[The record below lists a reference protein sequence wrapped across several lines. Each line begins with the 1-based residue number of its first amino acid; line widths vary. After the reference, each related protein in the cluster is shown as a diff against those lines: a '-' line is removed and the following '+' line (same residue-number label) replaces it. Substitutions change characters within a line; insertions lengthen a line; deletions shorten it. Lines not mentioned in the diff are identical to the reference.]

1 MKICDAY
8 KICAVFVLIISF
20 YQSFLYGNGR
30 MNMPL
35 NADVV
40 QRIQRLR
47 IPFVLNKGQ
56 VADGIRFYAVTPNGN
71 ISVTKDGGLVY
82 SMPLGKDS
90 DKGCTIQDKR
100 CKICE
105 AFDLNSKIQNVKY
118 NLCSQSKIQNLKAD
132 VSHSEF
138 RNPNSEM
145 GDVSIKEELV
155 GAMTC
160 DVTGEDETITKV
172 NYFKGNDPSKWH
184 TSISAYDVISFGEV
198 YDGIGLK
205 LRAYG
210 DNIERLFCIKPYADP
225 DQIRMRLSDFHTLP
239 LAEEDIVGL
248 KVNNS
253 GALEIETESGIVKL
267 TKPTA
272 YQEIDGK
279 RVEVEVAYQ
288 IAESGMQHAE
298 ERSLKSALSNQR
310 IDAGDPNLKFKIQN
324 LKFDIG
330 PHSESRNPHLEYGLK
345 VTRYDKSKDLI
356 ISSALTSM
364 YIGGD
369 DTDSIF
375 SITTG
380 SDKSVYVAGYT
391 KSSNLPIPENS
402 YDASYNGGGDAFILR
417 LNEDLTKLIS
427 ATYLGGTAEDTIWSM
442 SSDSTGNIYVAG
454 YTWSS
459 DFPATKGAYDKSF
472 NAGYTDA
479 FIAKLNNSLTELLS
493 STYLGGSDED
503 YGYSLAIGHDGT
515 AYIAGRTLSS
525 DFPITT
531 NAYDAGKGHYG
542 DVFVSRLSGD
552 LKEILASTYL
562 GGNYD
567 DAARSLL
574 IDYGGNVYVA
584 GRTGSPDFPM
594 MPGAF
599 DDSYNDGDDGFI
611 SRLKGDL
618 SGLLGSTFLGGS
630 SDDFIWSMGLDSIGN
645 LYLTGK
651 TSSIDFL
658 KTTNAYDTIY
668 NGGDR
673 DAFVTLVSGDLTNM
687 LASTF
692 LGGSANDWG
701 YAIAIDS
708 AGNVYVT
715 GETSSHDYPTTSNAN
730 NMFYKGGERDAFI
743 SVLDSTLNRLF
754 VSSFFGGDEYDY
766 ISTMTIDSDGNMY
779 AAGYTNSPDFP
790 VTKGAYDTT
799 YNGNDAFVLKFM
811 SNFITP
817 HAKVIK

>member
-1 MKICDAY
+1 MGIIMKICDSY
-8 KICAVFVLIISF
+8 KICTIFVFIISF
-20 YQSFLYGNGR
+20 YQSFLYGNGQ

-35 NADVV
+35 KADVV
-40 QRIQRLR
+40 QRVQRLG

-56 VADGIRFYAVTPNGN
+56 VADGIKFYAVTPNGN
-71 ISVTKDGGLVY
+71 ISVMKDGGLVY
-82 SMPLGKDS
+82 SMPQGKDS
-90 DKGCTIQDKR
+90 DKR
-100 CKICE
+100 CRICE
-105 AFDLNSKIQNVKY
+105 AVYLNSKIQNVKY
-118 NLCSQSKIQNLKAD
+118 NLYSQSKIQNLKAD

-138 RNPNSEM
+138 QNPNSEM

-155 GAMTC
+155 GATTC
-160 DVTGEDETITKV
+160 DVKGEGEAITKV

-184 TSISAYDVISFGEV
+184 TSISAYDVISFEEV
-198 YDGIGLK
+198 YDGIGSK
-205 LRAYG
+205 LMAYG

-225 DQIRMRLSDFHTLP
+225 DQIKMRLSDFHALP
-239 LAEEDIVGL
+239 LAEEDMVRL

-253 GALEIETESGIVKL
+253 GELEIETESGIVKL
-267 TKPTA
+267 AKPTA

-288 IAESGMQHAE
+288 IAEGGMQNAE

-330 PHSESRNPHLEYGLK
+330 LHSEYRKPHLEYGLK
-345 VTRYDKSKDLI
+345 VARYDRTKELI
-356 ISSALTSM
+356 IGYALIST
-364 YIGGD
+364 YVGGD
-369 DTDSIF
+369 DSDLIY
-375 SITTG
+375 SITTIG
-380 SDKSVYVAGYT
+380 PDNSIYVAGYT
-391 KSSNLPIPENS
+391 KSTNLPITESS

-417 LNEDLTKLIS
+417 LKGDLTKLIS
-427 ATYLGGTAEDTIWSM
+427 ATYLGGKAEDIIWSM

-454 YTWSS
+454 YTWSP
-459 DFPATKGAYDKSF
+459 DFPVTKGAYDKSF

-493 STYLGGSDED
+493 STYFGGSDED

-531 NAYDAGKGHYG
+531 NAYDASKGNYG
-542 DVFVSRLSGD
+542 DVFIARLSGD

-567 DAARSLL
+567 DSARSLL

-584 GRTGSPDFPM
+584 GRTGSPDFPIT
-594 MPGAF
+594 PGTF
-599 DDSYNDGDDGFI
+599 DDSYNDGGDGFV

-630 SDDFIWSMGLDSIGN
+630 SDDFIWAMGLDSMGN

-692 LGGSANDWG
+692 LGGAANDWG
-701 YAIAIDS
+701 YVIAIDL

-730 NMFYKGGERDAFI
+730 NMFYNGGERDAFI
-743 SVLDSTLNRLF
+743 SVLDGTLNRLF

-766 ISTMTIDSDGNMY
+766 ISTMTIDSDGNIY

-811 SNFITP
+811 NNFITP
-817 HAKVIK
+817 PAKVIK